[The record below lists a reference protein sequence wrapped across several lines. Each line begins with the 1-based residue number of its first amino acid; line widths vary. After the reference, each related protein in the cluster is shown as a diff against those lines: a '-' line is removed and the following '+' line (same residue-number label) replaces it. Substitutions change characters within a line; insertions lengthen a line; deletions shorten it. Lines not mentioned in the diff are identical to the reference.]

1 MVIKQKFS
9 HRNELQQA
17 HLVHV
22 DGNGD
27 DDVEQVTK
35 SQAANQDVGPVP
47 HALVLVD
54 YSEQRGVADDPH
66 HEDQAGHKGV
76 DVLEG
81 VLDLRLLD
89 AHGGDGGPR
98 PGWLQGQVGGDGAVV
113 LGGLRD
119 GCGPGVA
126 DEARRSDF
134 GRHQEAEQSD
144 GPHLLAEISS
154 GGKNFASLLL
164 YTERLLTRWSL
175 V

>member
-1 MVIKQKFS
+1 MI
-9 HRNELQQA
+9 QQSFHTCNGLEKA
-17 HLVHV
+17 HLVHI

-35 SQAANQDVGPVP
+35 SQAPNQDVGSVP

-66 HEDQAGHKGV
+66 HEDQTGHKGV

-98 PGWLQGQVGGDGAVV
+98 SGWLQGQVGGDRAVA

-119 GCGPGVA
+119 GSGPGVT

-134 GRHQEAEQSD
+134 GRHQKAEQSD
-144 GPHLLAEISS
+144 GPHLPAQNPLWW
-154 GGKNFASLLL
+154 KNFTSLLL
-164 YTERLLTRWSL
+164 YT
-175 V
+175 